1 MPDRGEQLEGERRSR
16 GSEALRLSV
25 GLGGSGRAAALRA
38 RLGRLAVLVFLFK
51 TAPAAAQANYDA
63 AVLGGR
69 TAMMGGASTARGS
82 DGAVLFTN
90 PAGITRIPGESFSF
104 GTVAASF
111 SHRVVEDITDPNG
124 QFGFK
129 QPGTNELD
137 FRILPNTFCLFLD
150 GAPRNRNSQKSR
162 HKYGICVADV
172 EQETFL
178 SNESRQNSRGAL
190 SISSRSQFRRSTG
203 IASWGVELTRGTS
216 IGVSARLE
224 VSSLDDTTNEAVI
237 TDDASSQMFGHSR
250 RGLSWDSSITIGVSQ
265 LVSKHVTLGA
275 SLTTPSQH
283 IIGFYKGS
291 NSILVSGAPAIDL
304 TQDDGDYSYT
314 TPASLRMGVAFAWP
328 SFNLEFDANIYAADQ
343 AISRARFTRYQF
355 ANPSV
360 GSAEVTRV
368 ELAERARPVTNISL
382 GIERFIQRDFSILAG
397 FQTDFAGIAP
407 RVDGS
412 AADSLFRQERDSYSL
427 SIGVSSYGSAGTILL
442 GLRGTYS
449 DGTILVPDPAA
460 ADGAFRALPQMRYSI
475 GLILSG
481 QLSFEGVRD
490 TALRAA
496 SPLMPN
502 ASKGGTVP

>member
-1 MPDRGEQLEGERRSR
+1 MRDEREPDPSESRTGSR
-16 GSEALRLSV
+16 GVR
-25 GLGGSGRAAALRA
+25 
-38 RLGRLAVLVFLFK
+38 GRLERAGRSQLDLPVALVCPVFLALLFQA
-51 TAPAAAQANYDA
+51 TPARAQANYDA

-104 GTVAASF
+104 GTVAAAF
-111 SHRVVEDITDPNG
+111 SHRFVDNITDPNEEY
-124 QFGFK
+124 GFK

-150 GAPRNRNSQKSR
+150 GAPTNRNSQKSR

-178 SNESRQNSRGAL
+178 SNENRESSQGAL
-190 SISSRSQFRRSTG
+190 SISTRSQFRRSTAV
-203 IASWGVELTRGTS
+203 ASWGVELMRGTS

-224 VSSLDDTTNEAVI
+224 NSGLDDTTNESVI
-237 TDDASSQMFGHSR
+237 GSDGSSQIFGYSR

-291 NSILVSGAPAIDL
+291 NSVLNGGDAGVAL
-304 TQDDGDYSYT
+304 NQDDGDYSYN
-314 TPASLRMGVAFAWP
+314 TPAAVRLGVAFAWP
-328 SFNLEFDANIYAADQ
+328 SFNLEFDANIYAADE
-343 AISRARFTRYQF
+343 AVSRARFTRTSF
-355 ANPSV
+355 NDASS
-360 GSAEVTRV
+360 GSGDVTRA
-368 ELAERARPVTNISL
+368 ELTERARPVTNISL

-397 FQTDFAGIAP
+397 FQTDFTGIAP
-407 RVDGS
+407 RVDGN
-412 AADSLFRQERDSYSL
+412 AADTLFRQERDSYSFA
-427 SIGVSSYGSAGTILL
+427 IGVSSYGSAGSILL

-449 DGTILVPDPAA
+449 DGTILVPDPASA
-460 ADGAFRALPQMRYSI
+460 QGAFRALPQMRYTI
-475 GLILSG
+475 ALILAG

-496 SPLMPN
+496 SPLLP
-502 ASKGGTVP
+502 AKGGTVP